1 MNLLQPYVQKNAKEY
16 QSMRGS
22 GEHIFEYYAF
32 EEEPTA
38 QPINAVPDGC
48 VDLLYAIGKDDVRC
62 FLGGT
67 VLKMKYWPFEKNRTY
82 FGIRFL
88 PGQCILPKGFSIG
101 DIINTDL
108 ELPSD
113 ADAAKSADVL
123 SQGRG
128 HQSFTK
134 RLQRQDKNIH
144 RRMQKA
150 ILRHIS
156 ETASMRRKEMYP

>member
-67 VLKMKYWPFEKNRTY
+67 VLKMKYWPFEKNRT
-82 FGIRFL
+82 
-88 PGQCILPKGFSIG
+88 
-101 DIINTDL
+101 
-108 ELPSD
+108 
-113 ADAAKSADVL
+113 
-123 SQGRG
+123 
-128 HQSFTK
+128 
-134 RLQRQDKNIH
+134 
-144 RRMQKA
+144 
-150 ILRHIS
+150 
-156 ETASMRRKEMYP
+156 